1 MSVSVIRFSRSLVSL
16 LYVVGFDRMPLLFER
31 RYWGFVA
38 KEGEDKEEL
47 FVVVDVVAS
56 ELRDC

>member
-16 LYVVGFDRMPLLFER
+16 LYVGFDLLPLLLELRFR
-31 RYWGFVA
+31 GLAV
-38 KEGEDKEEL
+38 KEEV
-47 FVVVDVVAS
+47 VVVDVVAS